1 MLQKQLASVLEID
14 TSMYSKMERGDR
26 KEKHEQVNTL
36 AKLLKSDP
44 EEFLNL
50 WLADQVYPLVK
61 NEQQANRVLNIVQEN
76 REVYGK

>member
-1 MLQKQLASVLEID
+1 
-14 TSMYSKMERGDR
+14 MERGDR